1 MEILCSFRL
10 VLEGKLDKEI
20 PKSSRLEFLEKI
32 LANNF
37 TLLDANNTAGL
48 LNRSGIADLLCWE
61 KFQKSIRQKSWES
74 SFLEMIAAANL
85 IYWDIFFSSLVSFT
99 CFWFFFLFVCLLFFE
114 IKNAYSDTHFINRVG
129 EWFFTWPISG
139 S

>member
-48 LNRSGIADLLCWE
+48 LNRSGIADLLC
-61 KFQKSIRQKSWES
+61 
-74 SFLEMIAAANL
+74 
-85 IYWDIFFSSLVSFT
+85 
-99 CFWFFFLFVCLLFFE
+99 
-114 IKNAYSDTHFINRVG
+114 
-129 EWFFTWPISG
+129 
-139 S
+139 